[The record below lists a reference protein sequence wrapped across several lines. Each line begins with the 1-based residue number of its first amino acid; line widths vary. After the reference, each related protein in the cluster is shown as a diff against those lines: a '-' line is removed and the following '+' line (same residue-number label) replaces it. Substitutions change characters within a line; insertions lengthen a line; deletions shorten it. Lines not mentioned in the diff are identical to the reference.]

1 MIGTRIYTLSWNL
14 VIFIKNSLAVLVLIH
29 LKVNNKFFFP
39 FKPGKS
45 NKKSKDVRSIT
56 RIIVNEK
63 DTNELLITKDIDK
76 KD

>member
-1 MIGTRIYTLSWNL
+1 MRRVFSFT
-14 VIFIKNSLAVLVLIH
+14 
-29 LKVNNKFFFP
+29 
-39 FKPGKS
+39 PGKS

-76 KD
+76 RKDQTCKINPAYPYITVPASVFLGQA

>member
-1 MIGTRIYTLSWNL
+1 MRRVFSFT
-14 VIFIKNSLAVLVLIH
+14 
-29 LKVNNKFFFP
+29 
-39 FKPGKS
+39 PGKS

-76 KD
+76 RKD